1 MNIPL
6 KICVIVAMK
15 QVQQEWSVKG
25 AKRTA
30 LVVLPAKTKGAPI
43 VFGFHGHGGNG
54 AYCARRW
61 NLQKLWPEAIFVY
74 PNGLPTKTPRDPEGG
89 KPGWMMVG
97 GLLVPNRDLA
107 FFEAMLETAKKEWK
121 VDEKQLYCTGHSN
134 GGGFTYYLWG
144 QKPELFAALGVIA
157 GAGERLIR
165 SAKPCPLM
173 HIGAK
178 NDPIVKWNQQQ
189 AAIDAAKK
197 INGDKAP
204 VEVVLHEGGHEYPNI
219 APDKIVQFF
228 KKHRRS

>member
-1 MNIPL
+1 MRIAR
-6 KICVIVAMK
+6 K
-15 QVQQEWSVKG
+15 EWSVG
-25 AKRTA
+25 GTKRTA
-30 LVVLPAKTKGAPI
+30 EIFLPTKTEGAPI
-43 VFGFHGHGGNG
+43 VFGFHGHGGSGQN
-54 AYCARRW
+54 CARRW

-89 KPGWMMVG
+89 KPGWQMFGG
-97 GLLVPNRDLA
+97 GLLPNRDLD
-107 FFEAMLETAKKEWK
+107 FFNAMLETARKEWK

-144 QKPELFAALGVIA
+144 QKPELFAALGVVA

-178 NDPIVKWNQQQ
+178 NDPIVKWDQQQ

-204 VEVVLHEGGHEYPNI
+204 VEVVLHEGGHNYPNI
-219 APDKIVQFF
+219 APEKLVAFF
-228 KKHRRS
+228 KKYKR